1 MVMTIDR
8 QKKLLEKII
17 KNSLKNAIDEIA
29 ICGEL
34 FSEESLRYLVMNELS
49 KEKIFGT
56 FPNDNN
62 SSCKLVFEFAYSKN
76 KRKSG
81 TYRPDIASL
90 KIGEAGKVENIN
102 PLVIEL
108 KITDWATY
116 DIDKCREYVNP
127 NKGKLFFNLAA
138 VVLAPTPK
146 KRNLAKIKTDER
158 KRIQLLKK
166 ANNDDLRILFAWIDH
181 QKNQPEL
188 FWIS

>member
-1 MVMTIDR
+1 MTLKK
-8 QKKLLEKII
+8 QKKILEKII
-17 KNSLKNAIDEIA
+17 ENSLKNAIDEIA

-49 KEKIFGT
+49 KEKIFGS

-62 SSCKLVFEFAYSKN
+62 TSCKLVFEYAYSIN
-76 KRKSG
+76 KRANG
-81 TYRPDIASL
+81 IYRPDIASL
-90 KIGEAGKVENIN
+90 KIDGTGNVEKIN

-108 KITDWATY
+108 KITDWATK
-116 DIDKCREYVNP
+116 DIVKCREYVNP

-138 VVLAPTPK
+138 VVVAPTPK
-146 KRNLAKIKTDER
+146 KRNLAIIKTADR
-158 KRIQLLKK
+158 KRIQSLKK